1 MTHYYLQTVNME
13 NKKLISTRLDP
24 QTLEKIEKFVENH
37 YYWKR
42 NTVIS
47 NVLDAIFDN
56 FDHNAIYDMVRYS
69 RSYHKDASGTFSLEK
84 PTPSQSADDCSS
96 K

>member
-1 MTHYYLQTVNME
+1 ME

-24 QTLEKIEKFVENH
+24 QTLVKIENFANKY

-47 NVLDAIFDN
+47 NVLDAVFDN
-56 FDHNAIYDMVRYS
+56 FDDKAIYDMVRYC
-69 RSYHKDASGTFSLEK
+69 RHTHKDASCSFSL
-84 PTPSQSADDCSS
+84 SQT

>member
-1 MTHYYLQTVNME
+1 ME
-13 NKKLISTRLDP
+13 NKKLISARIDR
-24 QTLEKIEKFVENH
+24 QTLVKIENFANKY

-47 NVLDAIFDN
+47 HVLDAVFDN
-56 FDHNAIYDMVRYS
+56 FNDKAIYDMVRYCRNS
-69 RSYHKDASGTFSLEK
+69 HKDASGSFSL
-84 PTPSQSADDCSS
+84 SQT

>member
-1 MTHYYLQTVNME
+1 ME

-24 QTLEKIEKFVENH
+24 QTLEKIENFAKHND
-37 YYWKR
+37 YWKR

-47 NVLDAIFDN
+47 HILDAVFDN
-56 FDHNAIYDMVRYS
+56 FDNRAIYDMVRYS
-69 RSYHKDASGTFSLEK
+69 RLFHKNASGTFSIE
-84 PTPSQSADDCSS
+84 SQ

>member
-1 MTHYYLQTVNME
+1 ME
-13 NKKLISTRLDP
+13 NKKLLSTRLDP
-24 QTLEKIEKFVENH
+24 QTLVKIENFANKH

-47 NVLDAIFDN
+47 GVLNAVFDN
-56 FDHNAIYDMVRYS
+56 FSDKDIYDMVRYH
-69 RSYHKDASGTFSLEK
+69 RDFHKDASGSFSL
-84 PTPSQSADDCSS
+84 SQT

>member
-1 MTHYYLQTVNME
+1 ME

-24 QTLEKIEKFVENH
+24 QTLVKIENFANKF

-47 NVLDAIFDN
+47 NVLDAVFDN
-56 FDHNAIYDMVRYS
+56 FDDKAIYDMVRYRRWS
-69 RSYHKDASGTFSLEK
+69 HKDASGSFSLDK
-84 PTPSQSADDCSS
+84 TTSR
-96 K
+96 

>member
-1 MTHYYLQTVNME
+1 ME
-13 NKKLISTRLDP
+13 NKKLVSTRLDP
-24 QTLEKIEKFVENH
+24 QTLVKIENFANKY

-47 NVLDAIFDN
+47 HVLDAVFDN
-56 FDHNAIYDMVRYS
+56 FDDISIYEMMRYC
-69 RSYHKDASGTFSLEK
+69 RNYHKNVSGSFSL
-84 PTPSQSADDCSS
+84 SQN

>member
-1 MTHYYLQTVNME
+1 ME
-13 NKKLISTRLDP
+13 NKKLISARIDP
-24 QTLEKIEKFVENH
+24 QTLVKIENFANKY

-47 NVLDAIFDN
+47 KVLDAVFDN
-56 FDHNAIYDMVRYS
+56 FDDKAIYDMVRYCRNS
-69 RSYHKDASGTFSLEK
+69 HKDASGSFSL
-84 PTPSQSADDCSS
+84 SQT

>member
-1 MTHYYLQTVNME
+1 ME

-24 QTLEKIEKFVENH
+24 QTLVKIEKFANKF

-47 NVLDAIFDN
+47 NVLDAVFDN
-56 FDHNAIYDMVRYS
+56 FDDKAIYDMVRYCRWS
-69 RSYHKDASGTFSLEK
+69 HKDASGSFSLDK
-84 PTPSQSADDCSS
+84 TTSR
-96 K
+96 

>member
-1 MTHYYLQTVNME
+1 ME
-13 NKKLISTRLDP
+13 NKKLLSTRLDP
-24 QTLEKIEKFVENH
+24 QTLVKIENFANKY

-47 NVLDAIFDN
+47 NVLDAVFDCFDN
-56 FDHNAIYDMVRYS
+56 KAIYDMVRYC
-69 RSYHKDASGTFSLEK
+69 RHTHKDASGSFSL
-84 PTPSQSADDCSS
+84 SQN

>member
-1 MTHYYLQTVNME
+1 ME

-24 QTLEKIEKFVENH
+24 QTLVKIENFTNKY

-47 NVLDAIFDN
+47 NVLDAVFDN
-56 FDHNAIYDMVRYS
+56 FDDKAIYDMVRYCRGS
-69 RSYHKDASGTFSLEK
+69 HKDASGTFSL
-84 PTPSQSADDCSS
+84 SQT